1 MNEVNRSKGQ
11 SVTITESKSDFSITR
26 PSFACD
32 NKLSDDPNFPS
43 DILPNFSYY
52 MVFSGPPKSGK
63 TSNAIAL
70 LTSKGKKKV
79 YRGVFSN
86 IIVFM
91 PEESQRSLKNNPFK
105 NIDPKKNFDELT
117 AENLEQA
124 YEILKE
130 FAEDEE
136 NSLLFMDDMAS
147 YMKDNEVKKLLNMI
161 IRNRRH
167 LRCSIMN
174 CVQSY
179 NSIPLDNRKLI
190 THLWSGK
197 ISNKKEAQ
205 NIFEELV
212 FQPRTV
218 YEVLLKY
225 VYKKPHDFMFM
236 NVIDNKIYKN
246 WNLLNIKSPLTDIYD
261 EQSSAG
267 RSPDNEEDD
276 KIEKEKEGKENSK
289 DGK

>member
-1 MNEVNRSKGQ
+1 MTI
-11 SVTITESKSDFSITR
+11 TITEKPSHFEITR
-26 PSFACD
+26 PQFACD

-43 DILPNFSYY
+43 EILPNFSFY
-52 MVFSGPPKSGK
+52 MVLSGPPKSGK

-70 LTSKGKKKV
+70 LTSRGKKKV

-91 PEESQRSLKNNPFK
+91 PQESQRSLKNNPFK
-105 NIDPKKNFDELT
+105 NIDEKKNFDELT

-147 YMKDNEVKKLLNMI
+147 YMKDNDVRKLLNMI

-212 FQPRTV
+212 FQPKVV
-218 YEVLLKY
+218 YEALLKY
-225 VYKKPHDFMFM
+225 IYKKPHDFMFM

-246 WNLLNIKSPLTDIYD
+246 WNELNIKSPEHDIYATEV
-261 EQSSAG
+261 EQG
-267 RSPDNEEDD
+267 EV
-276 KIEKEKEGKENSK
+276 EKVKGKENDKNSK
-289 DGK
+289 

>member
-1 MNEVNRSKGQ
+1 MTEG
-11 SVTITESKSDFSITR
+11 SVTITETKSGLDITR
-26 PSFACD
+26 PQFACD
-32 NKLSDDPNFPS
+32 NKLSDDPNFPGH
-43 DILPNFSYY
+43 ILSNFSFY

-70 LTSKGKKKV
+70 LTSKGKQKV
-79 YRGVFSN
+79 SRNVFSN
-86 IIVFM
+86 LSVFM

-117 AENLEQA
+117 AENLQQA
-124 YEILKE
+124 YDILKE

-179 NSIPLDNRKLI
+179 NTIPLDNRKLI
-190 THLWSGK
+190 THLWQGK
-197 ISNKKEAQ
+197 LTNKKEAE
-205 NIFEELV
+205 NIFSELV
-212 FQPRTV
+212 FQPKPV
-218 YEVLLKY
+218 YEALLKY
-225 VYKKPHDFMFM
+225 VYKKPHDFIYMDVV
-236 NVIDNKIYKN
+236 NNKIFKN

-261 EQSSAG
+261 EQG
-267 RSPDNEEDD
+267 EKGEEENTRTQREKNRKDD
-276 KIEKEKEGKENSK
+276 K
-289 DGK
+289 